1 MERPILFSA
10 PMVRALLAGTKT
22 QTRRLVN
29 GTVEDVAQPFWWG
42 ARRVVHRP
50 KCVRDLCEQVDS
62 YETACGGWDCTADG
76 RTERSPYGQPGD
88 HLWVKETF
96 GRLTGNGIRTVYRA
110 DDDPPKGRDGSPVEG
125 MRWTPSIFMPR
136 ALSRITLEL
145 TSVRV
150 ERLQAISEAD
160 AAAEGIIPGDGSWV
174 TVDGEAHQRR
184 IGGWYIGPDD
194 WSGHNAPTHAYRELW
209 DEINGRGAWAENPWV
224 WVLGFRR
231 AAAAPA
237 DGPGTEPLARRGP
250 ARAG

>member
-1 MERPILFSA
+1 MWWVMERPILFSA

-50 KCVRDLCEQVDS
+50 KCVRYLCEQVDS

-76 RTERSPYGQPGD
+76 RTERSPFGGPGD
-88 HLWVKETF
+88 RLWGRETF

-110 DDDPPKGRDGSPVEG
+110 DGDPPRRSDGSPVAE

-150 ERLQAISEAD
+150 ERVQAISEAD
-160 AAAEGIIPGDGSWV
+160 AVAEGADSLTASQALLKGHAS
-174 TVDGEAHQRR
+174 VDGCRR
-184 IGGWYIGPDD
+184 AGYPGAPANTGD
-194 WSGHNAPTHAYRELW
+194 WTPRDCYRLIW
-209 DEINGRGAWAENPWV
+209 GAINGPGSWAENPWV
-224 WVLGFRR
+224 WALGFRR
-231 AAAAPA
+231 WTP
-237 DGPGTEPLARRGP
+237 
-250 ARAG
+250 